1 MKKTLSEKIAIYGML
16 VILTPMII
24 FHVLVICGI
33 IPYEIVWGGRITSQS
48 EMVVFE
54 TISIVALS
62 LMVFVITVYAGLLKV
77 NMHRAVMRVSL
88 GLMTGLFFMNTAGN
102 MQSLNQWEKLV
113 FTPVTFLLFLFSF
126 RLYLVHRSSKTIEK
140 N

>member
-1 MKKTLSEKIAIYGML
+1 MNKTLSERIAIYG
-16 VILTPMII
+16 ILFILAPMII
-24 FHVLVICGI
+24 FHILVICGI
-33 IPYEIVWGGRITSQS
+33 IPYEIVWGGRLTSKS
-48 EMVVFE
+48 EMVLFE

-62 LMVFVITVYAGLLKV
+62 LMVFVIAVYAGLLKV

-126 RLYLVHRSSKTIEK
+126 RLYIVHRNSKTIEK